1 MIVSKNNKN
10 EVCGWTET
18 YYSPGKL
25 TTVSVNGNITTISTQ
40 DHNTGA
46 VESKTYFGTPLLP
59 PGTQSGK

>member
-1 MIVSKNNKN
+1 MNISRNNKG
-10 EVCGWTET
+10 EVTGWLET

-40 DHNTGA
+40 NQTTGA
-46 VESKTYFGTPLLP
+46 VKSETYFGTPLLP